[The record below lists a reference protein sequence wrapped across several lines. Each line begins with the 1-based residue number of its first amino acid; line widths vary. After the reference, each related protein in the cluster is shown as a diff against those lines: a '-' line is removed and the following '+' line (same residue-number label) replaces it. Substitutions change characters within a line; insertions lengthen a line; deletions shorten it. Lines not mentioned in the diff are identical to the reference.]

1 METLDLFNTGRQQTL
16 MKSEIE
22 WADSGLESAASNAD
36 SNADP
41 ANVPK
46 QHSIWASVAQ
56 LWNAAWVCM
65 WVRDISFFTFCLC
78 YISADNHPEHR
89 IIIGLSAFSVS
100 CGILFIVFM
109 LLLIVFLMRRSMQ
122 SYTVNGK
129 YQFNLQHKVQYI
141 TNLLKGTLNKSHLL
155 HPSLS
160 AAHYSKIT
168 CMENTMFSV

>member
-1 METLDLFNTGRQQTL
+1 
-16 MKSEIE
+16 MKSEVE
-22 WADSGLESAASNAD
+22 WAGSGLESAASNAN

-46 QHSIWASVAQ
+46 QHSIWTPVAQ

-65 WVRDISFFTFCLC
+65 LVRDISLFTFCLC
-78 YISADNHPEHR
+78 YIPADNHPEHR

-100 CGILFIVFM
+100 CGILFIVVM
-109 LLLIVFLMRRSMQ
+109 LLLIVILVRRRMQ

-129 YQFNLQHKVQYI
+129 YQFNLQHIVQYI
-141 TNLLKGTLNKSHLL
+141 ANLFKGRLNKSYLL

-160 AAHYSKIT
+160 AANFSKIT
-168 CMENTMFSV
+168 CMEKTMFSV